1 MGLML
6 NTNDN
11 LNRSDL
17 KIWQQNLHKSP
28 NTWEHL
34 LKNLNPNMYDLA
46 CIQKPFLNTVNLTNT
61 SNLNHLWDIIYPTN
75 HHSQLERL
83 QTLLLVN
90 K

>member
-1 MGLML
+1 MGLMS

-28 NTWEHL
+28 NVWEHL
-34 LKNLNPNMYDLA
+34 LKNLNPDTYDLA
-46 CIQKPFLNTVNLTNT
+46 CIQEPFLNTINHANA
-61 SNLNHLWDIIYPTN
+61 SNLNRFWDIIYPTDY
-75 HHSQLERL
+75 HSQLERL